1 MSIDIGKKIKDLLY
15 SKKMSQGDLADKLGI
30 TRQSLSI
37 WMTSKRMPKIENLE
51 KIADILEV
59 PLSTLLEE
67 ATESYHGTTDKN
79 LQHKVELLE
88 EKNKIFELEISL
100 LKKDNVFL
108 KEEIQFLKDKI
119 KNR

>member
-1 MSIDIGKKIKDLLY
+1 MSIDIGKRIKDLLY
-15 SKKMSQGDLADKLGI
+15 FKKMSQGDLADKLGI

-59 PLSTLLEE
+59 PLSTLLDENKGSL
-67 ATESYHGTTDKN
+67 AGDIDKD
-79 LQHKVELLE
+79 LKHKIDLLE
-88 EKNKIFELEISL
+88 EKNKIFELELSL
-100 LKKDNVFL
+100 LKKDNNFL

-119 KNR
+119 KL